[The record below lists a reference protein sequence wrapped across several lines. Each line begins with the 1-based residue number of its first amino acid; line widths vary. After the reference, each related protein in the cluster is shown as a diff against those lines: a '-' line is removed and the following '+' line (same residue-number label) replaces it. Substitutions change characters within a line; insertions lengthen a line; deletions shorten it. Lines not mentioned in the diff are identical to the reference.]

1 MMKRLPRLLGAA
13 VALLIAVS
21 NAAPATA
28 QGSPAAAASEHSADS
43 LFGAK
48 EFAKAIAAYEALTQ
62 RDSAN
67 ARYWFQIGL
76 AAASLGKYELG
87 ASAFARSAA
96 LVPNPNAIY
105 NVGAMHARLN
115 HVDSAFAWLTRATRS
130 GFGNPALLQ
139 SDEDLASIRSDA
151 RFPALVA
158 AAGKP
163 PTPCLSNPDFRRF
176 DFWVGEWDV
185 TTKGGAPV
193 GKSSVQSVS
202 GGCALLENWTAAN
215 GATGKS
221 LNTYNGRTKQ
231 WMQFWVGQ
239 AGGVTEYSESEWHD
253 GAVTFFSKSTG
264 SNSAF
269 QRLSFTPLNDGT
281 VRQFGEISTDAGKSW
296 NVGYDFYYHRRR

>member
-1 MMKRLPRLLGAA
+1 MRLDRRLFYGSLVSMLASVPCSA
-13 VALLIAVS
+13 QSTEVARLERA
-21 NAAPATA
+21 
-28 QGSPAAAASEHSADS
+28 ADS

-48 EFAKAIAAYEALTQ
+48 QYAQAMSAYESLAK
-62 RDSAN
+62 RDSTN
-67 ARYWFQIGL
+67 AKIWYQIGL
-76 AAASLGKYELG
+76 SAANLGKYDRG
-87 ASAFARSAA
+87 AVAFARSAA

-105 NVGAMHARLN
+105 NAGAMHARMN
-115 HVDSAFAWLTRATRS
+115 HADSAFAWLSRAMKT

-158 AAGKP
+158 AAKP
-163 PTPCLSNPDFRRF
+163 PTPCLNDPDFRRF

-202 GGCALLENWTAAN
+202 GGCGLLENWTAGN

-221 LNTYNGRTKQ
+221 LNTYNGQTKQ

-239 AGGVTEYSESEWHD
+239 GGGLTEYTESEWHD
-253 GAVTFFSKSTG
+253 RAVTFFSKPTG
-264 SNSAF
+264 PKTAF
-269 QRLSFTPLNDGT
+269 QRLSFTPVNDST
-281 VRQFGEISTDAGKSW
+281 VRQFGEISTDGGTTW
-296 NVGYDFYYHRRR
+296 QVGYDFYYHRRR